1 MALITS
7 ILAIIMAL
15 THILPALAQAPL
27 PPTIDPFYQ
36 PDDDSWKTLDPGEIL
51 KNRSI
56 TLPSI
61 FPGTESPL
69 TAHQLLFVTRN
80 GSNHPTTSV
89 TTVIR
94 PQNANP
100 KRLLSYQI
108 AYDSP
113 DVNCS
118 PSFGLRKGAHKNA
131 KAWNFG
137 QLTLILP
144 YLMSN
149 NGPLGKRPFINI
161 PDYEGNNAAFTVGPQ
176 SGYHTLDSI
185 KAALNSQKYTGID
198 PTARAVMFGYS
209 GGGLA
214 SEWASELHAHHA
226 PDLNIVGAAIGGPPP
241 NVTNTYIHVNGTQSP
256 LNIWAILGVMN
267 AFPEVDECLRRELDA
282 KYGSF
287 FLGPL
292 ARCSESDITPPKIPT
307 DANVSSWFENGDR
320 FLYEFSD
327 ILNDYGVMGKY
338 IEKDKAPKFPLYI
351 YQGTN
356 DSITA
361 PISDTDALYKK
372 YCDEGTVVR
381 YVRYHWKDHG
391 QTLLRGMYPAWT
403 WISARFNGAFPGLK
417 CSIKDVRKDD
427 DGDDDG
433 DDGGEDGYSGLGWL
447 GDALGEELEQD
458 SLAQGV
464 GDLK

>member
-1 MALITS
+1 MALIS
-7 ILAIIMAL
+7 YLLAITMAL
-15 THILPALAQAPL
+15 THCLPALAQPL
-27 PPTIDPFYQ
+27 PPTIDPFYK
-36 PDDDSWKTLDPGEIL
+36 PKDDSWKTKDPGWIL
-51 KNRSI
+51 DHRRV

-80 GSNHPTTSV
+80 ASNDPTTSV

-94 PQNANP
+94 PQHANP

-118 PSFGLRKGAHKNA
+118 PSFGLQKDAHKNA
-131 KAWNFG
+131 RAWN
-137 QLTLILP
+137 QLQMMFILP

-149 NGPLGKRPFINI
+149 GGPLGKRPFINV

-185 KAALNSQKYTGID
+185 KAALNSQEYTDID
-198 PTARAVMFGYS
+198 PKAKAVMFGYS

-267 AFPEVDECLRRELDA
+267 AFPQVNDSLRGDLKM

-292 ARCSESDITPPKIPT
+292 TRCTESDITPPKIPT
-307 DANVSSWFENGDR
+307 NANVSSWFDSGDN

-327 ILNDYGVMGKY
+327 ILNDYGVMGQY
-338 IEKDKAPKFPLYI
+338 IDKQKRPKFPLYI
-351 YQGTN
+351 YQGTKDN
-356 DSITA
+356 ITA
-361 PISDTDALYKK
+361 PIDDTDALYSK
-372 YCDEGTVVR
+372 YCDAGTVVR
-381 YVRYHWKDHG
+381 YVRYIGQDHG
-391 QTLLRGMYPAWT
+391 QTLLTGMYPAWT
-403 WISARFNGAFPGLK
+403 WISARFKGVFPGFK
-417 CSIKDVRKDD
+417 CSIKNVTKDD
-427 DGDDDG
+427 DDD
-433 DDGGEDGYSGLGWL
+433 GEDGGDDVYDGLGWL
-447 GDALGEELEQD
+447 GDAYQDEVEQET
-458 SLAQGV
+458 LVEGF
-464 GDLK
+464 GDL

>member
-7 ILAIIMAL
+7 ILAITMAL
-15 THILPALAQAPL
+15 AHILPALAQAPL

-36 PDDDSWKTLDPGEIL
+36 PEDDSWKTLPPGEIL

-100 KRLLSYQI
+100 SRLLSYQI

-118 PSFGLRKGAHKNA
+118 PSFGLQKGAHKNA

-137 QLTLILP
+137 QMTLILP

-149 NGPLGKRPFINI
+149 NGPLGKRPFINV

-185 KAALNSQKYTGID
+185 KAALNSQEYTGID
-198 PTARAVMFGYS
+198 PKARAVMFGYS

-282 KYGSF
+282 K
-287 FLGPL
+287 
-292 ARCSESDITPPKIPT
+292 
-307 DANVSSWFENGDR
+307 

-327 ILNDYGVMGKY
+327 ILNDYGVTGKY
-338 IEKDKAPKFPLYI
+338 IEKGKAPKFPLYI

-356 DSITA
+356 DNITA
-361 PISDTDALYKK
+361 PVSDTDALYDK
-372 YCDEGTVVR
+372 YCDAGTVVR
-381 YVRYHWKDHG
+381 YLRYHGKDHG

-403 WISARFNGAFPGLK
+403 WISARFKGVYPFPGRK
-417 CSIKDVRKDD
+417 CSIKDVHKDD
-427 DGDDDG
+427 DDDDE

-447 GDALGEELEQD
+447 GDALGQELEQD
-458 SLAQGV
+458 SFAQGF